1 MKLVGIICII
11 VGLIFGILHT
21 INGNA
26 FGILTAVIAFIC
38 GLVTVLTNQ
47 RWARNKENNENGRER
62 ATLEVKLDFILDS
75 LNELKEQIN
84 KTREEDEK
92 NKNKITNV
100 EKTILKHSM
109 RLNAIE
115 KELGITN
122 GDGDENE

>member
-1 MKLVGIICII
+1 MDSNVYEVSLE
-11 VGLIFGILHT
+11 LIFSCV
-21 INGNA
+21 A
-26 FGILTAVIAFIC
+26 MVIGVGSFLA
-38 GLVTVLTNQ
+38 
-47 RWARNKENNENGRER
+47 ARNKENNENGRER